1 MIIRFARLLV
11 FCHFARL
18 QDFPFCSAFSFWPF
32 CPAACFSI
40 CRLGVWARRIWLVF
54 FSLDFITVLYWP
66 SSTLLWQAIP
76 KSTQEKGVKASLTTK
91 VKVDLSACGPL
102 CEACLCFPTHCW
114 NWYLRH
120 EFYKTCY
127 FFGMHVRRIR
137 LIPKIIRVNFIDT
150 VFFTVTCFVL
160 EVCLFWH
167 VLPFFSGHCVFFCM
181 GYLFLL
187 PFWHVLPFALFFWC
201 PAACISL

>member
-1 MIIRFARLLV
+1 MIFHLSFGGLG
-11 FCHFARL
+11 L
-18 QDFPFCSAFSFWPF
+18 EDF
-32 CPAACFSI
+32 I
-40 CRLGVWARRIWLVF
+40 GF
-54 FSLDFITVLYWP
+54 FLLDFIIFLYWP
-66 SSTLLWQAIP
+66 PSTLLWQAIR
-76 KSTQEKGVKASLTTK
+76 KSTKEKGVIASLTTK

-114 NWYLRH
+114 HCYMRH

-137 LIPKIIRVNFIDT
+137 LNPKIIRVNFIDT

-181 GYLFLL
+181 CYLFLL
-187 PFWHVLPFALFFWC
+187 PFWHVLPFAVFFWC
-201 PAACISL
+201 PAACRSQ

>member
-1 MIIRFARLLV
+1 LYIE
-11 FCHFARL
+11 C
-18 QDFPFCSAFSFWPF
+18 
-32 CPAACFSI
+32 
-40 CRLGVWARRIWLVF
+40 
-54 FSLDFITVLYWP
+54 TVVVHCNVQQLYIAIVHSNVHYNVHDCWYIECTFDAHL
-66 SSTLLWQAIP
+66 TLTPGW
-76 KSTQEKGVKASLTTK
+76 KTTK
-91 VKVDLSACGPL
+91 VHLSAYGPL

-114 NWYLRH
+114 NWYSRH
-120 EFYKTCY
+120 EFYNTCY